1 MGRKQPASP
10 RKPFCVELGTPG
22 TTNIDIT
29 VKMGGNGNSQNTTG
43 NWVSG
48 KDFQF
53 NYLGNNVF
61 PINGVTFDYI
71 QVWESGSKVNTTRL
85 EYLINNRLSND
96 SYDAAAWTNYD
107 NAVKAGETLLSDVTI
122 DQAKVD
128 SAVLQIMDTRNKLTK
143 AGTTAIHTVEL
154 VTGDYARVGMQTGL
168 RVVTSPDITALTVTG
183 KTLIVCSSQP
193 QKLLIGGEDTDVKV
207 WLITFDGSTQA
218 GTVDYTISAK
228 GGSTVTTTVTVAY
241 SSFVNE

>member
-1 MGRKQPASP
+1 MNNYY
-10 RKPFCVELGTPG
+10 L
-22 TTNIDIT
+22 
-29 VKMGGNGNSQNTTG
+29 NGNTQNTTD

-53 NYLGNNVF
+53 NYLGNNAF
-61 PINGVTFDYI
+61 PLNGVTFDYI
-71 QVWESGSKVNTTRL
+71 QVWESGSKVDTTRL

-96 SYDAAAWTNYD
+96 SYDATAWTNYD
-107 NAVKAGETLLSDVTI
+107 NAVKAAQALLSDVTI

-128 SAVLQIMDTRNKLTK
+128 SAVLKIMDTRNKLTK
-143 AGTTAIHTVEL
+143 AGTTTIHAVEL
-154 VTGDYARVGMQTGL
+154 VTGEYARVGMQTGL
-168 RVVTSPDITALTVTG
+168 RVVTSPDVTALTVTG

-207 WLITFDGSTQA
+207 WLITFEGSESA
-218 GTVDYTISAK
+218 EPVDYTVNAI
-228 GGSTVTTTVTVAY
+228 GGSTVSQEIEVKY